1 MSLKNLKKV
10 CLEKAM
16 EIRKWNV
23 YLADLN
29 PRIGTE
35 PGKTRPV
42 VVVQTDLLNHH
53 HPSTIVCPLT
63 TQIHPKSDVLRVHL
77 RKGEAGLMER
87 SDIMADQLRAIDN
100 RRFLKKLGMIGS
112 LSQKK
117 LAENIQ
123 IILN

>member
-1 MSLKNLKKV
+1 
-10 CLEKAM
+10 M

-29 PRIGTE
+29 PKFGTE
-35 PGKTRPV
+35 AGKTRPV
-42 VVVQTDLLNHH
+42 IVVQTDLLNNH

-63 TQIHPKSDVLRVHL
+63 TQIRPESNILRVHL

-87 SDIMADQLRAIDN
+87 SDIMVDQLRAIDN
-100 RRFLKKLGMIGS
+100 RRFLKRLGMIGK

>member
-1 MSLKNLKKV
+1 
-10 CLEKAM
+10 M

-23 YLADLN
+23 YLANLD
-29 PRIGTE
+29 PRFGTE

-42 VVVQTDLLNHH
+42 IVVQTDLLNNH

-87 SDIMADQLRAIDN
+87 SDIMVDQIRALDN
-100 RRFLKKLGMIGS
+100 RCFLRRLGMIGS
-112 LSQKK
+112 LNQKK

>member
-1 MSLKNLKKV
+1 V
-10 CLEKAM
+10 
-16 EIRKWNV
+16 EIKKWNV

-29 PRIGTE
+29 PKFGTE

-42 VVVQTDLLNHH
+42 VVIQTDLLNHR

-63 TQIHPKSDVLRVHL
+63 TQIHPKSDILRVHL

-87 SDIMADQLRAIDN
+87 SDIMVDQLRAIDN

-112 LSQKK
+112 LSQRK
-117 LAENIQ
+117 LVENIQ

>member
-1 MSLKNLKKV
+1 
-10 CLEKAM
+10 M

-29 PRIGTE
+29 PRFGIE
-35 PGKTRPV
+35 PGKMRPV
-42 VVVQTDLLNHH
+42 VVVQTDLLNNH

-87 SDIMADQLRAIDN
+87 SDIMVDQLRAIDN
-100 RRFLKKLGMIGS
+100 RRFLKRLGMIRS
-112 LSQKK
+112 LNQKK

>member
-1 MSLKNLKKV
+1 
-10 CLEKAM
+10 M
-16 EIRKWNV
+16 EIKKWSV

-29 PRIGTE
+29 PRCGTE
-35 PGKTRPV
+35 SGKTRPV
-42 VVVQTDLLNHH
+42 VVVQTDLLNNH

-63 TQIHPKSDVLRVHL
+63 TQIHPKSDILRVHL

-87 SDIMADQLRAIDN
+87 SDIMVDQLRAIDN

-112 LSQKK
+112 LSQRK
-117 LAENIQ
+117 LVENIQ

>member
-1 MSLKNLKKV
+1 
-10 CLEKAM
+10 M
-16 EIRKWNV
+16 EIKKWNI

-29 PRIGTE
+29 PKFGTE

-42 VVVQTDLLNHH
+42 IVVQTDLLNDH

-63 TQIHPKSDVLRVHL
+63 THIHPQANILRVHL
-77 RKGEAGLMER
+77 RKGEAGLMEK
-87 SDIMADQLRAIDN
+87 SDIMVDQLRAIDN
-100 RRFLKKLGMIGS
+100 RRFIKRLGMIGRT
-112 LSQKK
+112 SQKK

>member
-1 MSLKNLKKV
+1 
-10 CLEKAM
+10 M

-29 PRIGTE
+29 PRFGTE
-35 PGKTRPV
+35 PGKIRPV
-42 VVVQTDLLNHH
+42 VVVQTDLLNNH

-63 TQIHPKSDVLRVHL
+63 THIHPQSDILRVHL

-87 SDIMADQLRAIDN
+87 SDIMVDQIRALDN
-100 RRFLKKLGMIGS
+100 RRFLKRLGMIGK
-112 LSQKK
+112 LNQKK

-123 IILN
+123 IVLN